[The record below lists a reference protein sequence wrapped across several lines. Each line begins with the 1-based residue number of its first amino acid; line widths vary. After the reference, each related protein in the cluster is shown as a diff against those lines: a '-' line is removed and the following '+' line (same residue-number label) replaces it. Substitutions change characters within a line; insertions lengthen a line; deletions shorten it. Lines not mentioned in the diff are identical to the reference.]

1 MKRKKL
7 SRAIIKT
14 GSVMIFCSI
23 ITGTMWAQGIP
34 SVTNIPNAQY
44 PMVNPDRTVTFKVKA
59 PDAKSV
65 QIVLDRPYEMQK
77 GQDGTWELTSS
88 PQVPGF
94 HYYSVQIGG
103 LQVTDAST
111 YSYFGMS
118 RQASAFEVPEE
129 KVDFYLPQKGV
140 PQGAVRSRRFYSKVC
155 DEWRRMYVYTPA
167 EYEKNPDKRYPVL
180 YLQHGGGEDER
191 GWPNQG
197 CIGTIL
203 DNLIASGKA
212 KSMIVVM
219 NCGYAV
225 YAGNKYP
232 EQQPNARS
240 SVDAFVAFEDMMVK
254 DVIPLVDSTYRT
266 LTDKENRAM
275 AGLSWG
281 GKQTLETT
289 LHHRDLFSYI
299 GSFSGALPIDKDTDT
314 DALYEGA
321 FKDPATFNK
330 DFKFIWLGIG
340 EEEGPNAE
348 LLHAALSKK
357 GINSLFYQ
365 SPGTAHE
372 WLTWRRC
379 LYQFTPLIFK

>member
-1 MKRKKL
+1 MMKKKFIPL
-7 SRAIIKT
+7 FILLFYMLNINSQEFTHPGLLHSESSLKRVRELVRNEIQPAYGSFNIMRGMPEGKADYCIKGPFETISRAGRYGYTKDPCERD
-14 GSVMIFCSI
+14 F
-23 ITGTMWAQGIP
+23 
-34 SVTNIPNAQY
+34 NA
-44 PMVNPDRTVTFKVKA
+44 A
-59 PDAKSV
+59 
-65 QIVLDRPYEMQK
+65 
-77 GQDGTWELTSS
+77 
-88 PQVPGF
+88 
-94 HYYSVQIGG
+94 YY
-103 LQVTDAST
+103 
-111 YSYFGMS
+111 
-118 RQASAFEVPEE
+118 
-129 KVDFYLPQKGV
+129 
-140 PQGAVRSRRFYSKVC
+140 
-155 DEWRRMYVYTPA
+155 
-167 EYEKNPDKRYPVL
+167 
-180 YLQHGGGEDER
+180 
-191 GWPNQG
+191 
-197 CIGTIL
+197 IL

-212 KSMIVVM
+212 KPMIVVM

-240 SVDAFVAFEDMMVK
+240 SVNAFVAFEDMMVK

-299 GSFSGALPIDKDTDT
+299 GSFSGALPIDKNTDI

-321 FKDPATFNK
+321 FKDPVTFNK

>member
-1 MKRKKL
+1 
-7 SRAIIKT
+7 
-14 GSVMIFCSI
+14 
-23 ITGTMWAQGIP
+23 
-34 SVTNIPNAQY
+34 
-44 PMVNPDRTVTFKVKA
+44 MVNPDRTVTFKVKA

-197 CIGTIL
+197 CIGAIL
-203 DNLIASGKA
+203 DNLIASGK
-212 KSMIVVM
+212 
-219 NCGYAV
+219 
-225 YAGNKYP
+225 
-232 EQQPNARS
+232 
-240 SVDAFVAFEDMMVK
+240 
-254 DVIPLVDSTYRT
+254 
-266 LTDKENRAM
+266 
-275 AGLSWG
+275 
-281 GKQTLETT
+281 
-289 LHHRDLFSYI
+289 
-299 GSFSGALPIDKDTDT
+299 
-314 DALYEGA
+314 
-321 FKDPATFNK
+321 
-330 DFKFIWLGIG
+330 
-340 EEEGPNAE
+340 EGPNAE

>member
-14 GSVMIFCSI
+14 GSAMIFCSI

-140 PQGAVRSRRFYSKVC
+140 PQGALRSRRFYSKVC
-155 DEWRRMYVYTPA
+155 VVWCCLFVFFFVVF
-167 EYEKNPDKRYPVL
+167 VL
-180 YLQHGGGEDER
+180 
-191 GWPNQG
+191 
-197 CIGTIL
+197 
-203 DNLIASGKA
+203 
-212 KSMIVVM
+212 
-219 NCGYAV
+219 
-225 YAGNKYP
+225 
-232 EQQPNARS
+232 
-240 SVDAFVAFEDMMVK
+240 FF
-254 DVIPLVDSTYRT
+254 
-266 LTDKENRAM
+266 
-275 AGLSWG
+275 
-281 GKQTLETT
+281 
-289 LHHRDLFSYI
+289 F
-299 GSFSGALPIDKDTDT
+299 
-314 DALYEGA
+314 
-321 FKDPATFNK
+321 
-330 DFKFIWLGIG
+330 
-340 EEEGPNAE
+340 
-348 LLHAALSKK
+348 
-357 GINSLFYQ
+357 
-365 SPGTAHE
+365 
-372 WLTWRRC
+372 
-379 LYQFTPLIFK
+379 

>member
-7 SRAIIKT
+7 SRAIIRT
-14 GSVMIFCSI
+14 GSAMIFCSI

-140 PQGAVRSRRFYSKVC
+140 RSGRSQ
-155 DEWRRMYVYTPA
+155 
-167 EYEKNPDKRYPVL
+167 KRQVL
-180 YLQHGGGEDER
+180 QCSLKSQRSNRYCKQSAIMV
-191 GWPNQG
+191 WP
-197 CIGTIL
+197 
-203 DNLIASGKA
+203 
-212 KSMIVVM
+212 
-219 NCGYAV
+219 
-225 YAGNKYP
+225 
-232 EQQPNARS
+232 RS
-240 SVDAFVAFEDMMVK
+240 SDE
-254 DVIPLVDSTYRT
+254 TYRKR
-266 LTDKENRAM
+266 TDF
-275 AGLSWG
+275 LSEPF
-281 GKQTLETT
+281 LV
-289 LHHRDLFSYI
+289 RF
-299 GSFSGALPIDKDTDT
+299 
-314 DALYEGA
+314 
-321 FKDPATFNK
+321 
-330 DFKFIWLGIG
+330 
-340 EEEGPNAE
+340 
-348 LLHAALSKK
+348 LL
-357 GINSLFYQ
+357 
-365 SPGTAHE
+365 
-372 WLTWRRC
+372 
-379 LYQFTPLIFK
+379 

>member
-1 MKRKKL
+1 
-7 SRAIIKT
+7 
-14 GSVMIFCSI
+14 
-23 ITGTMWAQGIP
+23 
-34 SVTNIPNAQY
+34 
-44 PMVNPDRTVTFKVKA
+44 MVNPDRTVTFKVKA

-129 KVDFYLPQKGV
+129 KIDFYLPQKGV

-197 CIGTIL
+197 CIDAIL

-212 KSMIVVM
+212 KPMIVVM

-240 SVDAFVAFEDMMVK
+240 SVDAFVAFEDMIVK

-299 GSFSGALPIDKDTDT
+299 GSFSGALPIDKNTDI

-321 FKDPATFNK
+321 FKDPVTFNK

>member
-14 GSVMIFCSI
+14 GSAMIFCSI

-140 PQGAVRSRRFYSKVC
+140 PQGALRSRRFYSKVC

-197 CIGTIL
+197 CIGAIL

-212 KSMIVVM
+212 KPMIVVM

-240 SVDAFVAFEDMMVK
+240 S
-254 DVIPLVDSTYRT
+254 P
-266 LTDKENRAM
+266 
-275 AGLSWG
+275 
-281 GKQTLETT
+281 
-289 LHHRDLFSYI
+289 
-299 GSFSGALPIDKDTDT
+299 
-314 DALYEGA
+314 
-321 FKDPATFNK
+321 
-330 DFKFIWLGIG
+330 
-340 EEEGPNAE
+340 
-348 LLHAALSKK
+348 SK
-357 GINSLFYQ
+357 
-365 SPGTAHE
+365 T
-372 WLTWRRC
+372 
-379 LYQFTPLIFK
+379 